1 LTEASEPVLEAGGL
15 RKDYAGRTVL
25 DIERFEVR
33 SGETLSVLGP
43 SGCGKSV
50 LLRLL
55 NLLESPTAGT
65 ILFHGEPVRGGP
77 GNRSLDVSRRMAM
90 VFQDPLLFRG
100 SVEDNVGYGLKVRKV
115 PVAERAQRVRDI
127 LDAVGL
133 GDLAS
138 QDVSTL
144 SGGEAQRIAVAR
156 ALVIEP
162 EVLMLDEP
170 FANLDPPTR
179 HLLQDDTKTMLR
191 EQGISAIFVTHD
203 QGEAARMGDRI
214 LVMDNGKIAQEG
226 LAREIFHEP
235 ETEFVARFMGVENI
249 FRGEIRESSE
259 GIARVAV
266 DGGSIEVMTDRKA
279 GERVTLGIRPEDVT
293 LVPVAEIESPA
304 SSRNSF
310 TGTVT
315 GIEMRGPIARVTL
328 ACPFELA
335 AIITW
340 RSAVELD
347 IEAGASF
354 GARFKAVAV
363 VVIDDDVRLVRD
375 INEVEGPK

>member
-1 LTEASEPVLEAGGL
+1 
-15 RKDYAGRTVL
+15 
-25 DIERFEVR
+25 
-33 SGETLSVLGP
+33 
-43 SGCGKSV
+43 
-50 LLRLL
+50 
-55 NLLESPTAGT
+55 
-65 ILFHGEPVRGGP
+65 
-77 GNRSLDVSRRMAM
+77 MAM

-100 SVEDNVGYGLKVRKV
+100 SVEDNVGYWLKVRKV
-115 PVAERAQRVRDI
+115 PVAERAQLVRDI

-340 RSAVELD
+340 RSAVELGID
-347 IEAGASF
+347 TVASF

-375 INEVEGPK
+375 INEVEVPK